1 MDQQE
6 IITFGCRLNSFESE
20 VIRKQMTAAGLKQTV
35 VFNTC
40 AVTAE
45 ATRQARQAIRRLRR
59 EKPEANIIV
68 TGCAAQIDPKSFA
81 DMPEVDRII
90 GNQEKLEAATYEALQ
105 KGSLDRVTVND
116 IMSVTETA
124 GHMIDGFEGRAR
136 AFVQIQT
143 GCDHRCTFCII
154 PYGRGNSR
162 SVPMGEIV
170 SQVRR
175 LVEGGFREVVLTGV
189 DLTSFGPD
197 LPGQPNLGELV
208 ERLLKLVPDLE
219 RLRLSSIDCI
229 EVDQKLMELITGEER
244 LMPHLHLSL
253 QSGDD
258 MILKRMKR
266 RHTAEDARR
275 FTETVRSGRGEVI
288 FGADFITGFP
298 TETDEM
304 FENTISQVK
313 DCGISFLHVFPYS
326 SRDGTPAARMPQV
339 PAEVRKDR
347 ARRLRQAGKLAELDL
362 FDRLVG
368 KTDRVLVEK
377 TGNDGLWLGHT
388 EGFAPIRVSGDLKPG
403 EIVPV
408 RILPTHQQELLG
420 EIIDG

>member
-244 LMPHLHLSL
+244 LLP
-253 QSGDD
+253 
-258 MILKRMKR
+258 
-266 RHTAEDARR
+266 
-275 FTETVRSGRGEVI
+275 FRSW
-288 FGADFITGFP
+288 
-298 TETDEM
+298 M
-304 FENTISQVK
+304 FALISV
-313 DCGISFLHVFPYS
+313 
-326 SRDGTPAARMPQV
+326 
-339 PAEVRKDR
+339 
-347 ARRLRQAGKLAELDL
+347 
-362 FDRLVG
+362 
-368 KTDRVLVEK
+368 
-377 TGNDGLWLGHT
+377 
-388 EGFAPIRVSGDLKPG
+388 
-403 EIVPV
+403 
-408 RILPTHQQELLG
+408 
-420 EIIDG
+420 